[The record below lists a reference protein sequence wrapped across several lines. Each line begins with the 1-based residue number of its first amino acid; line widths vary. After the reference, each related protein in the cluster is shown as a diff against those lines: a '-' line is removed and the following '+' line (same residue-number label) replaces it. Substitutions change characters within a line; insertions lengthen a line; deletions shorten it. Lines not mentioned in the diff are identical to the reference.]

1 MTRYRKILEM
11 HFNGIS
17 QRTISTSVGNSRN
30 TVSSIIK
37 KAESLG
43 LVDLSDT
50 HTDQWLGGFLF
61 PEK

>member
-1 MTRYRKILEM
+1 MIRYRKILEM

-43 LVDLSDT
+43 LVD
-50 HTDQWLGGFLF
+50 
-61 PEK
+61 